1 MREGSLFEDGANK
14 KLVDDCIRQLMQND
28 VEGPILHSNK
38 IRAEVQSIVPDES
51 VFEVQSPELC
61 CLNFNEEQIRL
72 AVEEY
77 GSIFSMDR
85 RTVEMSEDVGM
96 LSQESHVALFDTD
109 TGNDRDI
116 EISLFPWV
124 DQQEDEGGD
133 KEDEGGDNDSLSSSS
148 MVINDNDDDEFEN
161 TLDGMERGQ
170 NESMTVG
177 EFMQRVKEE
186 VQTLDGLLHS
196 RDFCTSYLDMNEY
209 LKEMQEKNRAIK
221 KQMARASNH
230 NEGQNWVSTNVA
242 RARSSKR
249 VKGAQFGLTK
259 FV

>member
-1 MREGSLFEDGANK
+1 M
-14 KLVDDCIRQLMQND
+14 
-28 VEGPILHSNK
+28 
-38 IRAEVQSIVPDES
+38 
-51 VFEVQSPELC
+51 
-61 CLNFNEEQIRL
+61 
-72 AVEEY
+72 
-77 GSIFSMDR
+77 
-85 RTVEMSEDVGM
+85 
-96 LSQESHVALFDTD
+96 
-109 TGNDRDI
+109 
-116 EISLFPWV
+116 
-124 DQQEDEGGD
+124 
-133 KEDEGGDNDSLSSSS
+133 
-148 MVINDNDDDEFEN
+148 
-161 TLDGMERGQ
+161 
-170 NESMTVG
+170 
-177 EFMQRVKEE
+177 KEE

>member
-161 TLDGMERGQ
+161 TLNGMERGQ

-177 EFMQRVKEE
+177 EFMQR
-186 VQTLDGLLHS
+186 
-196 RDFCTSYLDMNEY
+196 
-209 LKEMQEKNRAIK
+209 
-221 KQMARASNH
+221 
-230 NEGQNWVSTNVA
+230 
-242 RARSSKR
+242 
-249 VKGAQFGLTK
+249 
-259 FV
+259 